1 MLLSLLF
8 PSLAVAASVASNNGF
23 PNPNPDQLNEI
34 AKIGGGLIPN
44 VELPKELGDGSTTA
58 FQLITFN
65 ELFETAY
72 FSSLINNITTNT
84 PGYEAENKDELLKI
98 FKAVL
103 AVSF

>member
-1 MLLSLLF
+1 M
-8 PSLAVAASVASNNGF
+8 AASVASNNGF